1 MLDRSYRKLFWVLA
15 AAGLALDQVTKYGVF
30 RWLYDERTHTVL
42 PGMFELVANYT
53 REPSSGLLRG
63 WSGPTLP
70 EVNHGAL
77 FGFLNE
83 GENVGLANVLFAI
96 ISLAAAAAIIWWSS
110 RPSARRDL
118 GLSAALGLILAGT
131 LGNLYDRLVFGG
143 VRDFLHAH
151 YYGHE
156 WPVFNVADCCLVC
169 GAFLL
174 LAQAFFSKSTAPSPS
189 AGSGTPS
196 QEMARCASAVS
207 MLRIWVAALARVRGS
222 PRSGERGYPTFKR

>member
-1 MLDRSYRKLFWVLA
+1 MTDRSYRKLFWGLA
-15 AAGLALDQVTKYGVF
+15 AAGLVLDQATKYGVF
-30 RWLYDERTHTVL
+30 RWLYDDHTHAVL
-42 PGMFELVANYT
+42 PGFFELVANYT
-53 REPSSGLLRG
+53 REPSSGVLRG

-77 FGFLNE
+77 FGFL
-83 GENVGLANVLFAI
+83 GEQVGLANALFAI
-96 ISLAAAAAIIWWSS
+96 ISLAAAAAIVWWSS

-151 YYGHE
+151 YYTHE
-156 WPVFNVADCCLVC
+156 WPVFNLADCCLVS

-174 LAQAFFSKSTAPSPS
+174 LTQAFFSKSASPCTASGP
-189 AGSGTPS
+189 GTPS
-196 QEMARCASAVS
+196 QEIAE
-207 MLRIWVAALARVRGS
+207 VRS
-222 PRSGERGYPTFKR
+222 

>member
-1 MLDRSYRKLFWVLA
+1 MTERCYRKLFWVLA
-15 AAGLALDQVTKYGVF
+15 AAGFIGDQASKYGVF

-53 REPSSGLLRG
+53 REPSGGLLRG

-77 FGFLNE
+77 FGLLNE
-83 GENVGLANVLFAI
+83 GEHVGLANILFAV
-96 ISLAAAAAIIWWSS
+96 ISLAAASAIIWWSS

-131 LGNLYDRLVFGG
+131 LGNLYDRLIFGG

-151 YYGHE
+151 YYTHE

-174 LAQAFFSKSTAPSPS
+174 LGQAFFSKSAATAPAP
-189 AGSGTPS
+189 GTAA
-196 QEMARCASAVS
+196 QEMAQ
-207 MLRIWVAALARVRGS
+207 VR
-222 PRSGERGYPTFKR
+222 